1 MDVVFTVVVK
11 VSWSVGLQL
20 YDQCPYKKKVTWI
33 HTEGGCYSRMESDVL
48 ASRAAPEIPDKHQK
62 LGDRP
67 ETGAS
72 LESLEPT
79 PLTALIL
86 DNIFV
91 ISS

>member
-1 MDVVFTVVVK
+1 
-11 VSWSVGLQL
+11 
-20 YDQCPYKKKVTWI
+20 
-33 HTEGGCYSRMESDVL
+33 MESDVL